1 MIASGG
7 GRDGGRDGVMLAP
20 YGRFL
25 LVPAMLERGEGVAGV
40 MGACGEKWISSL
52 AKDNEGIL
60 GPGVGCAMATGGGGD
75 RHVLR
80 PMSSTESSEREETDG
95 R

>member
-1 MIASGG
+1 
-7 GRDGGRDGVMLAP
+7 
-20 YGRFL
+20 
-25 LVPAMLERGEGVAGV
+25 

-60 GPGVGCAMATGGGGD
+60 GLGVGCAMATGGGGD

-80 PMSSTESSEREETDG
+80 PTSSTESSEREETVG